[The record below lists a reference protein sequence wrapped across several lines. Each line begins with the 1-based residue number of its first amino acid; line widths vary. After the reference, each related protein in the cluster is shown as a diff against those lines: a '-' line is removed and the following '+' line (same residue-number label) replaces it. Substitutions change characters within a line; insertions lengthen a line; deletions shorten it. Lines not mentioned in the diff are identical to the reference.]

1 MRIVIFAVVLA
12 LVTSVFAV
20 TYSVATRKAELAA
33 ARAEAERRAS
43 LEIGALVADVDK
55 FRVLPFVLIELPDV
69 VAALS
74 SESGSAS
81 RRLDLKLAA
90 LARQTGATVLYAVDA
105 TGTDRSA
112 SNARGADS
120 FVGHDFRFRPY
131 FVDAMRVG
139 VGEYFAQGTVTGR
152 PGLFL
157 ARRVGT
163 KAAALGVVVVK
174 IEFDRIERLWRT
186 GGGLSLVADPD
197 GIVIICS
204 DPKLRFQSLS
214 QLPSTRRAAISR
226 SRQFGNA
233 SLADAGIKLDGQG
246 FATDRSGLR
255 YLVIERRLPLLG
267 WRHVR
272 LEPIQPAIDS
282 ANARVRLAT
291 LIFGLAVSALMVLV
305 AWSATRQRRNE
316 AARASLEQQVSR
328 RTSELTDA
336 YNSLRAEA
344 EERERADS
352 RYRAAREELAQAN
365 RLGSIGTIT
374 ASVAHEMN
382 QPVAAI
388 RTAAE
393 NGFKLLRRGQPDR
406 ASANL
411 KLIVSL
417 TQRIGA
423 ITGELLS
430 YARRGRLGPSTIA
443 LDDIVNGVLML
454 VGDSFRRA
462 GVVLEV
468 DRAPCLPRIR
478 ASRIRLEQV
487 LVNILQNALDAV
499 ADRDG
504 GFVRLEVAAD
514 DDMIRMSVHDNG
526 PGLPQEL
533 GETVFLP
540 FVTGKAHGT
549 GLGLGISREIV
560 ADHGGTLTAGASPL
574 GGAAFHA
581 TFPRFFEVCS

>member
-1 MRIVIFAVVLA
+1 
-12 LVTSVFAV
+12 
-20 TYSVATRKAELAA
+20 
-33 ARAEAERRAS
+33 
-43 LEIGALVADVDK
+43 LE
-55 FRVLPFVLIELPDV
+55 E
-69 VAALS
+69 
-74 SESGSAS
+74 
-81 RRLDLKLAA
+81 
-90 LARQTGATVLYAVDA
+90 
-105 TGTDRSA
+105 
-112 SNARGADS
+112 
-120 FVGHDFRFRPY
+120 
-131 FVDAMRVG
+131 
-139 VGEYFAQGTVTGR
+139 
-152 PGLFL
+152 
-157 ARRVGT
+157 
-163 KAAALGVVVVK
+163 
-174 IEFDRIERLWRT
+174 
-186 GGGLSLVADPD
+186 
-197 GIVIICS
+197 
-204 DPKLRFQSLS
+204 
-214 QLPSTRRAAISR
+214 
-226 SRQFGNA
+226 
-233 SLADAGIKLDGQG
+233 QG
-246 FATDRSGLR
+246 FATDPSGLR
-255 YLVIERRLPLLG
+255 YLVLERRLPLLG

-282 ANARVRLAT
+282 ANDRVRLAT

-316 AARASLEQQVSR
+316 AARASLEEQVSR

-336 YNSLRAEA
+336 YNSLRGEA
-344 EERERADS
+344 EERERADR

-374 ASVAHEMN
+374 ASVAHEIN

-393 NGFKLLRRGQPDR
+393 NGFKLLGRGEPDR
-406 ASANL
+406 AGANL
-411 KLIVSL
+411 ELIVSL

-443 LDDIVNGVLML
+443 LDDIVDGVLML
-454 VGDSFRRA
+454 IGDSFRRA

-468 DRAPCLPRIR
+468 DRAPRLPRIR

-504 GFVRLEVAAD
+504 GLVRLEIAAD
-514 DDMIRMSVHDNG
+514 DDTIRMSVHDNG
-526 PGLPQEL
+526 PGLPPEL

-540 FVTGKAHGT
+540 FVTGKVHGT

-560 ADHGGTLTAGASPL
+560 ADHGGALTAGASPL

-581 TFPRFFEVCS
+581 TFPRFFEDRP